1 MNSWYFLVPILL
13 PALIG
18 LCLPFVATDKK
29 NLHQCVGFVLLLEL
43 VSCLLAA
50 FRCSGSLGLIR
61 LGDFVFLLSGDLL
74 GKCFSVLFALVFLL
88 AGFFGFEYFAHDER
102 ETSYSVFYLLTLSS
116 LQGLC
121 YAGNLFSFY
130 LFYEMMTLCSL
141 PLVLHERTEASRRAG
156 MQYLGYS
163 LLGASLALFGFFFA
177 QRQCYTTTF
186 TPGGALAEGLAQ
198 ARPELTLLAA
208 FAMLLGFGSK
218 AGLLP
223 LHAWLPIAHPEAPAP
238 ASAVLS
244 AVITKG
250 GVLGIIRVLYYV
262 FGPDFLRGSWVQY
275 TLLAL
280 ALITV
285 FMGSMLAYKEQL
297 LKKRLAW
304 STVSQVSYALF
315 GLFLLCPAG
324 FAGAMLQILFHALA
338 KTALFLSAG
347 AIIHSAGF
355 VRVGQLRGIGQRMP
369 DVMWCFALASLSLVG
384 IPPLGGFVSKWYLA
398 ESSFLQL
405 GSWGWLGAAVLLVSA
420 LLTAGYLFPILAAGF
435 FPGKDWPALPR
446 LRVSP
451 LSVGALLTGCAGL
464 LIFGLWP
471 TGLLGLFSRIAGT
484 IL

>member
-1 MNSWYFLVPILL
+1 MNSWYFLVPVLL
-13 PALIG
+13 PALMG
-18 LCLPFVATDKK
+18 LALPFVAADKK
-29 NLHQCVGFVLLLEL
+29 NLHQCVGFVLVLE
-43 VSCLLAA
+43 VASCLMAA
-50 FRCSGSLGLIR
+50 LRCSGSLSLLR
-61 LGDFVFLLSGDLL
+61 LGDFAFLLSGDTL
-74 GKCFSVLFALVFLL
+74 GKFFSVLFSFVFAL
-88 AGFFGFEYFAHDER
+88 AGFFGFEYFEHDER
-102 ETSYSVFYLLTLSS
+102 EKSYSVFYLLTLTS

-121 YAGNLFSFY
+121 YSGNLFSFY
-130 LFYEMMTLCSL
+130 MFYEMMTLFSL
-141 PLVLHERTEASRRAG
+141 PMVLHERTEASRRAG

-163 LLGASLALFGFFFA
+163 LLGACLALFGFFFA

-186 TPGGALAEGLAQ
+186 TPGGALAEGLAA

-208 FAMLLGFGSK
+208 FAMLLGFGGK

-244 AVITKG
+244 GVITKG
-250 GVLGIIRVLYYV
+250 GVLGIIRVIYYV

-280 ALITV
+280 ALTTI

-315 GLFLLCPAG
+315 GLFLLCPVG
-324 FAGAMLQILFHALA
+324 FWGALLQITFHALA
-338 KTALFLSAG
+338 KTSLFLSAG
-347 AIIHSAGF
+347 AIIHASGF

-369 DVMWCFALASLSLVG
+369 DVLWCFALGSLSLVG
-384 IPPLGGFVSKWYLA
+384 IPPLAGFVSKWYLA
-398 ESSFLQL
+398 EGSFVQL

-420 LLTAGYLFPILAAGF
+420 LLTAGYLLSILSAGF
-435 FPGKDWPALPR
+435 FPGKDWPLLPR

-451 LSVGALLTGCAGL
+451 LSAGALVTGCAGL

-471 TGLLGLFSRIAGT
+471 AGLLELFSRISGT